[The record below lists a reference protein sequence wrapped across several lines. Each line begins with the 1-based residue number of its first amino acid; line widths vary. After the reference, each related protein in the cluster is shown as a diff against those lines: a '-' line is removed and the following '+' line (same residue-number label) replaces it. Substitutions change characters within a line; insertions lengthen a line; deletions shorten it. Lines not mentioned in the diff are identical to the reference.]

1 MNTAQRAAKLQGGS
15 RIDTKTGGTKA
26 RQCCVSHQ
34 QKGFKH
40 SARGQPQIKWQP
52 QLARNFFIDRWID
65 GWIDGQIDRSID
77 RQIDRYE
84 VGKLES

>member
-65 GWIDGQIDRSID
+65 GWIDDRWMD
-77 RQIDRYE
+77 RQIDRWID
-84 VGKLES
+84 GSMDG